1 VAYGSIVGGLVRAER
16 SADARSC
23 RNPEDNQEK
32 ESERCAASRR
42 QGSIW
47 ARSQQR
53 GPAMRELE
61 FEKINAVLDRA
72 QFAIRQ
78 IQGKV
83 DELARKKAAAQTP
96 EEIAAVD
103 LVADELLLQLRKVSD
118 AIHTGNPAPHL
129 RLVSDTE

>member
-1 VAYGSIVGGLVRAER
+1 
-16 SADARSC
+16 
-23 RNPEDNQEK
+23 
-32 ESERCAASRR
+32 
-42 QGSIW
+42 
-47 ARSQQR
+47 
-53 GPAMRELE
+53 MRELE

-72 QFAIRQ
+72 QFAIQQ
-78 IQGKV
+78 IQRMV

-118 AIHTGNPAPHL
+118 AIHTRNPAPHL